1 LPQLLLQ
8 PLKQMQFTFWVPD
21 KEDDEMSN
29 IFNTNGELNASNVK
43 DALSQIVKYA
53 SIVEELQSSS
63 DRASAA
69 PSLSDTQRD
78 DMIKQAL
85 MTQEGKIAL
94 GQAMANPIRRNLDY
108 QGVGRKALVVDP
120 LPQGALPVY
129 DRDIDVAAVVVSS
142 NGSAPESRVFGD
154 RVTIPEFEIVSNPT
168 VRIAEVK
175 RRRFNVIDRAQQK
188 ARQEIQAQEDAN
200 VFAALAFAGDST
212 AGGENQPVSLDIG
225 TLGGTH
231 ATGASLAAN
240 NTTQLSK
247 AGMLELKRS
256 VDRWDLVTSKYFMNI
271 NEFTD
276 MLNWESAGST
286 GGSQVDPVTQRE
298 ILQTGLYGHIFGADI
313 VVSKVVP
320 ATRVFACADP
330 EFVGVMPI
338 RQDIEVLPAD
348 EPKQLK
354 LGWVVSEIVGI
365 GIVNPRGVSTGVVAA

>member
-1 LPQLLLQ
+1 
-8 PLKQMQFTFWVPD
+8 
-21 KEDDEMSN
+21 MSN
-29 IFNTNGELNASNVK
+29 VFNAHGELNAANVK

-53 SIVEELQSSS
+53 SIIEDLNPNS
-63 DRASAA
+63 ASQATA
-69 PSLSDTQRD
+69 TTLNDGQRD
-78 DMIKQAL
+78 EMIKQAL
-85 MTQEGKIAL
+85 MTQEGKVAL
-94 GQAMANPIRRNLDY
+94 GQAMATPIRRNLDY
-108 QGVGRKALVVDP
+108 QGVARKALVVDP

-200 VFAALAFAGDST
+200 VFSALEFAGDNT
-212 AGGENQPVSLDIG
+212 LGGENVSQQLEG
-225 TLGGTH
+225 TGAGATLG
-231 ATGASLAAN
+231 S
-240 NTTQLSK
+240 LSK
-247 AGMLELKRS
+247 AGMLALKRQ
-256 VDRWDLVTSKYFMNI
+256 VDRWDLVTAKYFMNI

-276 MLNWESAGST
+276 ILGWESAGAQ
-286 GGSQVDPVTQRE
+286 GASQVDPVTQRE
-298 ILQTGLYGHIFGADI
+298 LLQTGLYGHIFGADI

-320 ATRVFACADP
+320 SGRAFACADP
-330 EFVGVMPI
+330 EFVGVMPV

-365 GIVNPRGVSTGVVAA
+365 GIVNPRGVATGTLT